1 MVLSGERVVLS
12 GVLGGAGALSHLTFD
27 DFYVQPVLL
36 FPANLNGVM

>member
-1 MVLSGERVVLS
+1 VLS